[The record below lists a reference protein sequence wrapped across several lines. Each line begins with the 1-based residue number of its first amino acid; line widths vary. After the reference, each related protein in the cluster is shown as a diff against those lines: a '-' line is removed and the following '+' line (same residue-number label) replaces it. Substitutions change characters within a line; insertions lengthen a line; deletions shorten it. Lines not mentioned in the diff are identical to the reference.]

1 MTIEQLTEHYAKLV
15 EIGMLD
21 GQKADELLR
30 KEIKEKKEEESEN

>member
-21 GQKADELLR
+21 GQKANEML
-30 KEIKEKKEEESEN
+30 KEEITKDEDEPTEH